1 MDNISKALAFLFI
14 AIGSGIF
21 LLIIIIKMDVVSKK
35 AEAQVKEV
43 SAETQWQGY
52 LFERV
57 AKEAMMQKEKKKDEE
72 K

>member
-1 MDNISKALAFLFI
+1 MDNVSKALAFLFI

-21 LLIIIIKMDVVSKK
+21 LLIIIIKLDVVTKK

-52 LFERV
+52 LFQKV
-57 AKEAMMQKEKKKDEE
+57 AQEALMQRNQKTDES